1 MTIDQGAL
9 TETAEEL
16 YESAPCG
23 YLSTLPDGTIIRA
36 NQTFLTWIG
45 MERQD
50 LVGHRGFQDLLGI
63 GGRIFYDTHFAPLLR
78 MQGFVNEIAFD
89 LTCADGRKLPVLA
102 NTVQKLDAAGRPM
115 VHRITL
121 FNATDRRKYEREL
134 LLARQKA
141 EQATEEL
148 RRLNETLEERVAQEV
163 AERMKAEEA
172 LRQAQKMEAVGQLTG
187 GIAHDFNNLLTIIV
201 GNIELLQRRLP
212 DGHERLQR
220 AADHA
225 MEATR
230 RAATLT
236 QRLLAFSRRQPLD
249 PKPVDANKLVAGMS
263 ELLRRTLG
271 ETVVLETVLAG
282 GLWRTQADPN
292 QLENAIVNL
301 AVNARDAMPNGGKL
315 TIETANTR
323 LDEAY
328 VEALAEPVP
337 PGQYVQVSVSD
348 TGTGMD
354 KATMEKVFEPFFTT
368 KAAGKGTGLGLSQI
382 YGFVRQSNGHVRI
395 YSELGEGTTIKI
407 YLPRLIGSDQE
418 PAEALAKRPAMV
430 KGAGETILVVEDERD
445 LRTYAVEALRDLGY
459 RVLEAADG
467 REALAAVEQHPEI
480 ALLFTDVVLAGGMNG
495 RALADEV
502 TRRKPGLP
510 VLYTTG
516 YTANAIVHHGRL
528 DVGTHLIGKPFTYA
542 ELAAKVRRMLDG
554 A

>member
-1 MTIDQGAL
+1 MDQGSL
-9 TETAEEL
+9 IETAEEL

-45 MERQD
+45 MDRQD
-50 LVGHRGFQDLLGI
+50 LVGHTCFQDLLSVGAK
-63 GGRIFYDTHFAPLLR
+63 IFYDTHLTPLLQ
-78 MQGFVNEIAFD
+78 MQGFVNEIAVD
-89 LTCADGRKLPVLA
+89 LTCSNGRALPVLA
-102 NTVQKLDAAGRPM
+102 NMVQKRDANGRPL

-148 RRLNETLEERVAQEV
+148 KRLNETLEERVTQEV
-163 AERMKAEEA
+163 AERLKAEEA
-172 LRQAQKMEAVGQLTG
+172 LRQAQKMEAIGQLTG

-212 DGHERLQR
+212 EDADRLQR
-220 AADHA
+220 AATHA

-249 PKPVDANKLVAGMS
+249 PKPIDVNKLVAGMS
-263 ELLRRTLG
+263 DLLRRTLG
-271 ETVVLETVLAG
+271 EVVVLETVLGG
-282 GLWRTQADPN
+282 GLWRSQADPN
-292 QLENAIVNL
+292 QLENAILNL
-301 AVNARDAMPNGGKL
+301 AVNARDAMPDGGKL
-315 TIETANTR
+315 TIETANAR

-328 VEALAEPVP
+328 VAALAEPVP
-337 PGQYVQVSVSD
+337 AGQYVLVAVSD

-368 KAAGKGTGLGLSQI
+368 KEAGKGTGLGLSQV

-407 YLPRLIGSDQE
+407 YLPRLIGSDEE
-418 PAEALAKRPAMV
+418 PTEMPTKNPAMV
-430 KGAGETILVVEDERD
+430 RGTGETILVVEDEPD
-445 LRTYAVEALRDLGY
+445 LRTYTTEALRDLGY
-459 RVLEAADG
+459 RVLEAGDG
-467 REALAAVEQHPEI
+467 RGALEIVVRHPEI
-480 ALLFTDVVLAGGMNG
+480 ELLFTDVVLAGGMNG
-495 RALADEV
+495 RALSDEV
-502 TRRKPGLP
+502 SRRRPELP
-510 VLYTTG
+510 VLFTTG
-516 YTANAIVHHGRL
+516 YTSNAIVHHGRL
-528 DVGTHLIGKPFTYA
+528 DPGMHLIGKPFTYA
-542 ELAAKVRRMLDG
+542 ELASKVRRMLDG
-554 A
+554 DQL